1 MSANMK
7 RRDFITLLGGA
18 AAVWP
23 LAGAAPPIPPSDVV
37 DARQFSPTPHAGT
50 DADPW
55 PGQAIADA
63 LKSLPTTGGTV
74 SVADGVWLFDSVVQI
89 NGVNGFVIQG
99 QSLNAQLKF
108 MGVGQ
113 FWFGNGNSTGGI
125 ANATFSKLTWDARGC
140 NKPNPHPALRVSNG
154 VNCIFSYNKVFG
166 HAEGAMP
173 GTNWEGGGGNR
184 IHHNEF
190 YGAPAGG
197 DNTLQ
202 VQPLGGTA
210 DDGFV
215 IEDNTFDS
223 THLVII
229 GINNV
234 VVRRNTMTNAA
245 MGNFLAIMACGNWDG
260 TCTNVTLD
268 NNTVDAGGANGA
280 YLGGLPNDPGGASV
294 IDHFFMRNNI
304 IHGTSALIACQ
315 SLDGNNY
322 SDQTLLGN
330 NKKNVVITGNQLTSE
345 WMGSAINIMGGAG
358 TVDTVR
364 VEGNTLKGTPDKPNV
379 IQQDAHTTNATIQNN
394 TGV

>member
-1 MSANMK
+1 MK
-7 RRDFITLLGGA
+7 RRDFITLIGGA
-18 AAVWP
+18 AVASP
-23 LAGAAPPIPPSDVV
+23 LAARAQQSGRIV

-63 LKSLPTTGGTV
+63 LKSLPSTGSGATV
-74 SVADGVWLFDSVVQI
+74 LVADGIWLFNAVAQV
-89 NGVNGFVIQG
+89 NGVNDFILKG

-108 MGVGQ
+108 TGTGQ
-113 FWFGNGNSTGGI
+113 LWFGNGNSTGGI
-125 ANATFSKLTWDARGC
+125 KNATVTMLTFDTRTLPKTPPAPGLKFSNA
-140 NKPNPHPALRVSNG
+140 
-154 VNCIFSYNKVFG
+154 VNCTFNANKIFG

-173 GTNWEGGGGNR
+173 GTNWEGGSGNH

-234 VVRRNTMTNAA
+234 VARRNTLTNAA
-245 MGNFLAIMACGNWDG
+245 MGNFLALMACGNWNG
-260 TCTNVTLD
+260 TVVNVTLD
-268 NNTVDAGGANGA
+268 SNTVNAGGANGA

-294 IDHFFMRNNI
+294 IDHFYMRNNI

-345 WMGSAINIMGGAG
+345 WMGSSINIMGGAG
-358 TVDTVR
+358 TVDTVL
-364 VEGNTLKGTPDKPNV
+364 VEGNTLAGAAGKPNTV
-379 IQQDAHTTNATIQNN
+379 QQDAHTTNVTIRNN
-394 TGV
+394 VGLP